1 MIDVKHLS
9 KSFGDHLVLDDI
21 SEHIHPQEKVVIIG
35 PSGSGKSTFLRC
47 LNLLETPTKGSITF
61 DGTEITDPKVD
72 INLIRRQMGMVFQ
85 HFNLFPNMTI
95 RKNITLAPV
104 QTGLMKQAEAD
115 ETASTLL
122 RRVGLEDK
130 ADAYP
135 SQLSGGQKQRI
146 AIVRALAMKPKLM
159 LFDEPTSALDPEMV
173 GEVLTVMR
181 SLAKEG
187 LTMLVVT
194 HEMAFARDVS
204 NHVVFMRDGVI
215 WEEGAPQQIFADP
228 QRQET
233 KDFLSRF
240 MER

>member
-21 SEHIHPQEKVVIIG
+21 SEHIHPGEKVVVIG

-47 LNLLETPTKGSITF
+47 LNLLEIPTKGSITF

-72 INLIRRQMGMVFQ
+72 IDRIRRQMGMVFQ

-104 QTGLMKQAEAD
+104 QTGLMKQAQAD
-115 ETASTLL
+115 QQAMELL

-130 ADAYP
+130 ADSYP
-135 SQLSGGQKQRI
+135 NQLSGGQKQRI

-173 GEVLTVMR
+173 GEVLDVMKQ
-181 SLAKEG
+181 LAQEG
-187 LTMLVVT
+187 MTMVVVT
-194 HEMAFARDVS
+194 HEMGFAREVGS
-204 NHVVFMRDGVI
+204 RLLFMDEGVI
-215 WEEGAPQQIFADP
+215 LEQGDPRAIFAAP
-228 QRQET
+228 KHERT
-233 KDFLSRF
+233 RSFLQKVL
-240 MER
+240 

>member
-21 SEHIHPQEKVVIIG
+21 SEHIAPGEKVVVIG

-61 DGTEITDPKVD
+61 QGTEITDPKAD
-72 INLIRRQMGMVFQ
+72 INKIRQQMGMVFQ

-104 QTGLMKQAEAD
+104 RTGLMPQAQAD
-115 ETASTLL
+115 DLATTLL
-122 RRVGLEDK
+122 RRVGLEEK

-135 SQLSGGQKQRI
+135 NQLSGGQKQRI
-146 AIVRALAMKPKLM
+146 AIVRALAMQPKVM

-173 GEVLTVMR
+173 GEVLSVMR
-181 SLAKEG
+181 DLAQEG
-187 LTMLVVT
+187 MTMLVVT

-204 NHVVFMRDGVI
+204 NHVVYMADGVI
-215 WEEGAPQQIFADP
+215 AEQGAPQELFEQP
-228 QRQET
+228 KNQRT
-233 KDFLSRF
+233 RDFLSRF
-240 MER
+240 MAR